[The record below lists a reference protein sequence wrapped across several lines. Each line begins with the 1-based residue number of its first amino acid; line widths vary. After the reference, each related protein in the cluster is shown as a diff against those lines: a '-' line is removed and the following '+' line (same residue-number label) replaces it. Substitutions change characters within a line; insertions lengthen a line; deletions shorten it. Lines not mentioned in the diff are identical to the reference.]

1 MKRKIVTLVV
11 AALCLSS
18 LIGCAA
24 NTGPLSTRQEID
36 QITPHKTTKADLI
49 AKFGQPGATYQMS
62 SGTKCIWSQA
72 TKKFYWVSQ
81 SESQAGWTPPTII
94 LEVYF
99 DREDKVIDY
108 LYGQNHP

>member
-11 AALCLSS
+11 IALCLLP
-18 LIGCAA
+18 LIGCA

-72 TKKFYWVSQ
+72 TKKIYWVSQ